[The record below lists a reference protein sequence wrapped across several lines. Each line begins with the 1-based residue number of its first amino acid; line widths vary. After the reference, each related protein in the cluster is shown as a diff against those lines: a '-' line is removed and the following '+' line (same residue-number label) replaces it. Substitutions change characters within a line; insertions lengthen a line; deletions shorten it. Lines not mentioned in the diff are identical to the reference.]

1 MLIPLRLHGPHLSE
15 RALRLAGAAGV
26 LSALVALLVGFQGVV
41 RDAVRQGELRRQA
54 TARHS
59 AATWRCT
66 ALHSLRQRDDCL
78 AQLNAAAPEV
88 TLLPATARPDVESMT
103 QDKPTR

>member
-1 MLIPLRLHGPHLSE
+1 MMTQALNVNLTAELRRCVKEQVRSGRYQNE
-15 RALRLAGAAGV
+15 NE
-26 LSALVALLVGFQGVV
+26 VV
-41 RDAVRQGELRRQA
+41 RDAVRQGELRREA

-66 ALHSLRQRDDCL
+66 ALRSLRQRDDCL

-88 TLLPATARPDVESMT
+88 TLLPATARPDVAAMT
-103 QDKPTR
+103 QDNSTR

>member
-1 MLIPLRLHGPHLSE
+1 MLIPLHLHGPYLTD
-15 RALRLAGAAGV
+15 RALRLAAAAGA
-26 LSALVALLVGFQGVV
+26 LSALAGLLVGFQGVV
-41 RDAVRQGELRRQA
+41 RDAVRQGELRREA

-88 TLLPATARPDVESMT
+88 TLLPATARPDVSAMT
-103 QDKPTR
+103 QDNRTR